1 MPDLRIDPSR
11 RCVYLNGQELS
22 LSPQEYRILYCLGRK
37 PGEVVLKQDLLAVMW
52 STEDAASDCVDS
64 FNPAAVDLVIFR
76 LRKKL
81 HDPAQNP
88 IYLETRRGFGYILH
102 HAQIV
107 QGQIKGIEP
116 AKVDEREQAS
126 AAQPSASWSGLFEAM
141 AATQPWAALTRQ
153 EWQIFLLLGDEQATR
168 LTNRALA
175 QQLQMTEG
183 TLKKHLQHIYRKLSV
198 ENRSGAALLA
208 MRVKASFRVNEG

>member
-1 MPDLRIDPSR
+1 MPELHIDPSR

-22 LSPQEYRILYCLGRK
+22 LSPQEYRILHCLGRK
-37 PGEVVLKQDLLAVMW
+37 PDEVVLKQDLLAAMW
-52 STEDAASDCVDS
+52 STEDVKGDCVDS

-88 IYLETRRGFGYILH
+88 LYLETRRGFGYILH
-102 HAQIV
+102 HAHIV
-107 QGQIKGIEP
+107 QGEETRIEQPKTGEGKPIAQARP
-116 AKVDEREQAS
+116 A
-126 AAQPSASWSGLFEAM
+126 ASWSNLFEAM
-141 AATQPWAALTRQ
+141 ETTQPWATLTRQ

-198 ENRSGAALLA
+198 ENRSSAALLA
-208 MRVKASFRVNEG
+208 MRVKANFHLREE